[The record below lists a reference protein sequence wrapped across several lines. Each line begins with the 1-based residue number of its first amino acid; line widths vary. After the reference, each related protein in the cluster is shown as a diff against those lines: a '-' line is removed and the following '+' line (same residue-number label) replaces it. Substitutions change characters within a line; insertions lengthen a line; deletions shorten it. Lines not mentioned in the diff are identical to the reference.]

1 MLFGIEDLDAMCRH
15 FGFDHF
21 PRAIGNP
28 RQNFV
33 FATEQV
39 YSSFRDWNGFK
50 PCFVST
56 AGYDNLV
63 YEVGG
68 KQTPLAIN
76 HTLTFFDFDHETKPE
91 NAFADA
97 QRLSSFLTEMDIAHW
112 VQYSGSKGYHLF
124 IVHAPTRFKFDHRD
138 GSSEALKQILQQ
150 TQDHLR
156 RSLGLNTLDEQT
168 TGDPKRLCRFPFTKH
183 VNRMGETSG
192 RHALPIPTSEL
203 SSLSHTDIVGRA
215 YRPQYALPEIHGRKI
230 SLRDFIE
237 ELGVVLHRPEDQ
249 IQPIINTD
257 FDFDQ
262 SGSETTR
269 YLAALD
275 HRCMGV
281 VNELK
286 RMNPPHKARVYSAL
300 FAKTL
305 GMRQEAF
312 EAIWME
318 MGTKVGYVD
327 LHNAEYR
334 RYQMATLFDDPRFHT
349 FPNCT
354 TLKANGCC
362 VGEICPRFKDMKQDD
377 YQPKRRVRKWTQPNG
392 TKQSNDKVC
401 ETGSR
406 P

>member
-1 MLFGIEDLDAMCRH
+1 MLFGIDDLDEMCLH
-15 FGFDHF
+15 FGFDLF

-39 YSSFRDWNGFK
+39 YMAFRDWNGLS
-50 PCFVST
+50 PCFIST
-56 AGYDNLV
+56 AGYDNLT

-68 KQTPLAIN
+68 KQTPRAVN

-97 QRLSSFLTEMDIAHW
+97 QRLSAFLTDMDIAHW

-124 IVHAPTRFKFDHRD
+124 IIHSPTRFKFDYRD

-203 SSLSHTDIVGRA
+203 SSLSHEEIAGRA
-215 YRPQYALPEIHGRKI
+215 YRPRYLLPDISGRKI
-230 SLRDFIE
+230 SLRDFIS
-237 ELGVVLHRPEDQ
+237 ELGVVLHRPEDM
-249 IQPIINTD
+249 IRPIVNAD
-257 FDFDQ
+257 FDFDNVAT
-262 SGSETTR
+262 ETGR
-269 YLAALD
+269 YLASLN
-275 HRCMGV
+275 HRCPGV

-305 GMRQEAF
+305 GMRMQEF
-312 EAIWME
+312 ETIWVE
-318 MGTKVGYVD
+318 MGRKVGYVD
-327 LHNAEYR
+327 LHNTDYR
-334 RYQMATLFDDPRFHT
+334 RYQMTTLFEDPRFHT

-362 VGEICPRFKDMKQDD
+362 VGEICPRFKDMQGDD
-377 YQPKRRVRKWTQPNG
+377 YQPKRIIRKWSKPSDKRNTDN
-392 TKQSNDKVC
+392 KVC
-401 ETGSR
+401 SSD
-406 P
+406 

>member
-1 MLFGIEDLDAMCRH
+1 MLFGIENLDEMCHH
-15 FGFDHF
+15 FGFNSF

-28 RQNFV
+28 RQTFV

-39 YSSFRDWNGFK
+39 YSSFQDWNGIH
-50 PCFVST
+50 PCFIST

-68 KQTPLAIN
+68 KQVPRAVI

-97 QRLSSFLTEMDIAHW
+97 QRLSAFLTEMDIAHW

-124 IVHAPTRFKFDHRD
+124 IVHTPTRFKFDYRD

-156 RSLGLNTLDEQT
+156 QSLGLNTLDEQT

-183 VNRMGETSG
+183 VNRMGEGSG
-192 RHALPIPTSEL
+192 RHAIPIPTSEL
-203 SSLSHTDIVGRA
+203 SSLSHEEIVRRA
-215 YRPQYALPEIHGRKI
+215 YWPQYVLPEIYGRKV
-230 SLRDFIE
+230 SLKRFIDK
-237 ELGVVLHRPEDQ
+237 LGVALNRPEDM
-249 IQPIINTD
+249 IRPIVNAD
-257 FDFDQ
+257 FDFDK
-262 SGSETTR
+262 SDAETSR
-269 YLAALD
+269 YLASLN

-305 GMRQEAF
+305 GMSMEEF
-312 EAIWME
+312 EAVWVE
-318 MGTKVGYVD
+318 MGTKMGYVD
-327 LHNAEYR
+327 LHNHDYR
-334 RYQMATLFDDPRFHT
+334 RYQMSTLFDDPRWHT

-362 VGEICPRFKDMKQDD
+362 VGEICPRFKDMEADD
-377 YQPKRRVRKWTQPNG
+377 YQPKRVIRKWSKP
-392 TKQSNDKVC
+392 SDKRN
-401 ETGSR
+401 ENHEILSSD
-406 P
+406 